1 MKTKTQKIPK
11 TTTTTTTPK
20 KETILEKTELIY
32 NILKNFRG
40 RQIKNLNIKECKMLI
55 NAYGDQTGE
64 LSANTPIQF
73 LRYRKNTK
81 TCWQEVL
88 INNIGKE
95 ITKTDYI

>member
-1 MKTKTQKIPK
+1 MTSKRYLSN
-11 TTTTTTTPK
+11 K
-20 KETILEKTELIY
+20 KNSRLSFSTSSA
-32 NILKNFRG
+32 LKDWIERYVNVNNK
-40 RQIKNLNIKECKMLI
+40 KNKMLI

-73 LRYRKNTK
+73 LRYRKNTE